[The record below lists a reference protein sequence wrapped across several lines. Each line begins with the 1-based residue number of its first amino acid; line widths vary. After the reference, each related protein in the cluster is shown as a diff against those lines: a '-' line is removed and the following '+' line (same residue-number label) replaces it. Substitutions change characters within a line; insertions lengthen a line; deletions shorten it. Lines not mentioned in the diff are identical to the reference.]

1 MSTSDVSSNDVSSND
16 VSDDD
21 VSNDVGHVERLIA
34 RTLGISEDR
43 VTEGL
48 EYQSIRE
55 WDSLGHVSLMVAVE
69 GEYGVEVDDELI
81 LTLRSVAAIREF
93 VAGHALA
100 GDDAVTPAP
109 ERPGPVT
116 APLRD
121 TPHRGLEGVVFDDTA
136 ITHIDGAEG
145 VLEYRGY
152 SIHDLA
158 GHASFEEVAHL
169 LVYGELPDVAS
180 LEVFRKQLAAAR
192 ALPAP
197 VLDLI
202 RALAHAHPMEVLRT
216 CVSALGAFGPR
227 RTPGTDESYV
237 EARAAGIELIARIP
251 MIVAAHHALRSGR
264 EPLQPAED
272 ASHAEAFLT
281 VLLGE
286 RPSPAAVRFIDKG
299 FIVHADHSSNASAFT
314 ARVAI
319 GCRAGMTAALTAAV
333 AAFAGSVH
341 GGAAERVVGLIDDVG
356 SAENAEAHVA
366 ALQGRGEPV
375 MGFGHRVYRT
385 EDPRVRHLRD
395 TVVELSE
402 ERGDRR
408 GLDILDAV
416 ARAMR
421 PYGRHGVAAN
431 VDLYA
436 GLAYRLLGLPDDLA
450 VPLFVVGRTPG
461 WVAQALEQQANNVL
475 IRPLLSY
482 TGPHGRTYRNVEE
495 R

>member
-1 MSTSDVSSNDVSSND
+1 MSNSDVSN
-16 VSDDD
+16 
-21 VSNDVGHVERLIA
+21 VERLIA
-34 RTLGISEDR
+34 RTLGIAEDR

-55 WDSLGHVSLMVAVE
+55 WDSLGHVSLMVALE

-81 LTLRSVAAIREF
+81 LTLRSVAAIRDF

-100 GDDAVTPAP
+100 GEGAVTPAP
-109 ERPGPVT
+109 AHERAAAV
-116 APLRD
+116 PLRD
-121 TPHRGLEGVVFDDTA
+121 ARPALHRGLEGVVFDDTA

-158 GHASFEEVAHL
+158 GRASFEEVAHL
-169 LVYGELPDVAS
+169 LVYGELPDVAA

-192 ALPAP
+192 SLPAP

-227 RTPGTDESYV
+227 RTPGTDETYV
-237 EARAAGIELIARIP
+237 EARSAGIELIARIP

-319 GCRAGMTAALTAAV
+319 GCRAGMTAALTAAIS
-333 AAFAGSVH
+333 AFAGSVH

-356 SAENAEAHVA
+356 RAENAEAHVA
-366 ALQGRGEPV
+366 ELQGRGEPV

-402 ERGDRR
+402 ERGDSR

-475 IRPLLSY
+475 IRPLLAY
-482 TGPHGRTYRNVEE
+482 AGPHGRTYRNVEE

>member
-1 MSTSDVSSNDVSSND
+1 MSDVSN
-16 VSDDD
+16 
-21 VSNDVGHVERLIA
+21 VERLIA
-34 RTLGISEDR
+34 QTLGISEDR

-55 WDSLGHVSLMVAVE
+55 WDSLGHVSLMVAIE
-69 GEYGVEVDDELI
+69 GEYAVEVDDELI
-81 LTLRSVAAIREF
+81 LALRSVAAIREF
-93 VAGHALA
+93 VAGRDPAGEGVAQHDLA
-100 GDDAVTPAP
+100 EGGVAKHLPGHEEVAAGAGRDARPAV
-109 ERPGPVT
+109 R
-116 APLRD
+116 
-121 TPHRGLEGVVFDDTA
+121 RGLEGVVFDDTA
-136 ITHIDGAEG
+136 ITHIDGAAG

-158 GHASFEEVAHL
+158 ARASFEEVAHL
-169 LVYGELPDVAS
+169 LVYGELPDAAA

-192 ALPAP
+192 ALPTP
-197 VLDLI
+197 VLDLV
-202 RALAHAHPMEVLRT
+202 RALTHAHPMEVLRT

-227 RTPGTDESYV
+227 RTAGTDETYV

-319 GCRAGMTAALTAAV
+319 GCRAGMTAALTAAI

-356 SAENAEAHVA
+356 SADNAESHVT

-385 EDPRVRHLRD
+385 EDPRVRHLRN

-402 ERGDRR
+402 ERGDSG

-450 VPLFVVGRTPG
+450 VALFVVGRTPG

-475 IRPLLSY
+475 IRPLLAYS
-482 TGPHGRTYRNVEE
+482 GPRGRTYRNVEE